1 MEYSIQKVLSH
12 MKKVIVG
19 GIIENHEMIVFFRIF
34 LMDMEK
40 HVIIHTTFDQNIYEN
55 ISCHLLRRTLCI
67 VQNFIA
73 ILSIRRYKLPNNI
86 SQFLIF
92 FSMRCP
98 KCKNLDTKVIDSRG
112 TEDGKAI
119 RRRRECEKCG
129 ARFTS
134 FERLEFV
141 SFLVIKS
148 S

>member
-19 GIIENHEMIVFFRIF
+19 GIIENHEMIVSFRIF

-40 HVIIHTTFDQNIYEN
+40 YVIIHTTFDQNIYEN

-86 SQFLIF
+86 S
-92 FSMRCP
+92 
-98 KCKNLDTKVIDSRG
+98 
-112 TEDGKAI
+112 
-119 RRRRECEKCG
+119 
-129 ARFTS
+129 
-134 FERLEFV
+134 
-141 SFLVIKS
+141 
-148 S
+148 